1 MFPLAGGLIEPTAP
15 GGRPVRWAVTGRS
28 GGVSAAPYDTLNL
41 SSHVGDDPTAVLANR
56 TLLAWELGLPAGSVA
71 LMEAVHGADVL
82 LVDEAGTYP
91 GVDAL
96 VTRTPN
102 LAVVAMGA
110 DCVPVVL
117 MGADGATVAVA
128 HCGWRGL
135 AADVVGAVTVALRD
149 CGTDIRM
156 AILGPSVCGRCYPV
170 PADRAAE
177 LASHLSASVMAS
189 ALVTTADGQ
198 PGIDVRE
205 ALAARLAELGVV
217 RSAISRAGGCTV
229 EDRSLFSFRRDG
241 ITGRQAVAVCSLA
254 ASMTTPA
261 QRPQWGP

>member
-1 MFPLAGGLIEPTAP
+1 MFSVAGGLIAPTAP
-15 GGRPVRWAVTGRS
+15 GGRPVRWAATGRS
-28 GGVSAAPYDTLNL
+28 GGVSLAPYDALNL
-41 SSHVGDDPTAVLANR
+41 ASHVGDDPAAVLANR
-56 TLLAWELGLPAGSVA
+56 TLLAVELGLPASSVA
-71 LMEAVHGADVL
+71 LMEAVHGAEVL

-117 MGADGATVAVA
+117 IGTDGLTVAVA

-135 AADVVGAVTVALRD
+135 VADVVGAVTVALQD

-170 PADRAAE
+170 PAGRATE
-177 LASHLSASVMAS
+177 VASHVSASVLAS

-205 ALAARLAELGVV
+205 GLAARLAELGVV
-217 RSAISRAGGCTV
+217 GSAVARAGGCTV
-229 EDRSLFSFRRDG
+229 EDRALFSFRRDG

-254 ASMTTPA
+254 ASD
-261 QRPQWGP
+261 G